1 MLKFVSIS
9 LAVLLIFSAASAQ
22 QKRYLYVDSSLL
34 RNETTYEEVV
44 TPPTETIVTAP
55 QGEDV
60 QETDSLYDET
70 VIDTT
75 LYLNGLSLS
84 PDSMKRWR
92 NTKEFAYIAYID
104 SLLKDAQD
112 KEKNNS
118 KQVEQNSGPGFFDRL
133 FASNFMKLLLW
144 AIAGFFIL
152 FIVYRLFL
160 AEGVFR
166 RETKAASKENAETEE
181 EMINAETDF
190 AALINQ
196 ALQNNNYRQ
205 AVRYQYLRTLH
216 RLAEKN
222 LLQTAPDKT
231 NYQYVRELQN
241 TMFQNDFASLTRN
254 YEYVWYGGFDVGQ
267 EQYRKIETGFTQFNQ
282 KI

>member
-1 MLKFVSIS
+1 MYKFISILS
-9 LAVLLIFSAASAQ
+9 AALLFFSAASAQ

-34 RNETTYEEVV
+34 RNEATYEEI
-44 TPPTETIVTAP
+44 TTASETIVAAP
-55 QGEDV
+55 QENAT
-60 QETDSLYDET
+60 ENDSVYEET
-70 VIDTT
+70 VTDTT
-75 LYLNGLSLS
+75 LYLNGLRLP
-84 PDSMKRWR
+84 PDSVKRWR
-92 NTKEFAYIAYID
+92 NAKEFAYMAYID
-104 SLLKDAQD
+104 SLLKDAQE
-112 KEKNNS
+112 KEKN
-118 KQVEQNSGPGFFDRL
+118 KPKENSGPGFFDLL
-133 FASNFMKLLLW
+133 FASGLMKVLLW
-144 AIAGFFIL
+144 TIAGFFIV

-166 RETKAASKENAETEE
+166 RETKTANKENAETDEPA
-181 EMINAETDF
+181 IDAATDF
-190 AALINQ
+190 SALINQ

-216 RLAEKN
+216 KLAEKN

-241 TMFQNDFASLTRN
+241 TPFQNNFASLTLN

-267 EQYRKIETGFTQFNQ
+267 ELYRKIETGFTQFNQ